1 MAKEPKILIIEDDPD
16 QVLMYTVEF
25 EGSGFEVVSATG
37 GVAGLRQAYEVKPDA
52 ILLDIHMEDKS
63 GLDVLRELKQSDDT
77 KSIPV
82 LVFTNFSKQHFEKVA
97 EDLGADKFIVKT
109 DKLPR
114 EIVKDVA
121 DAP

>member
-1 MAKEPKILIIEDDPD
+1 
-16 QVLMYTVEF
+16 
-25 EGSGFEVVSATG
+25 
-37 GVAGLRQAYEVKPDA
+37 
-52 ILLDIHMEDKS
+52 MEDKS
-63 GLDVLRELKQSDDT
+63 ALDVLRELKQSDDT